1 MSLVINPLKGKT
13 HYGWHFEQNVYSLD
27 SVVRA
32 VKAGEGSGNIPKVIE
47 IKYEDRQTDSGRD
60 DAQ

>member
-1 MSLVINPLKGKT
+1 MESIA
-13 HYGWHFEQNVYSLD
+13 
-27 SVVRA
+27 RA

-47 IKYEDRQTDSGRD
+47 IEYEDRQTDSGRD